1 MKRRQ
6 LWVSHKDNKY
16 PFSLG
21 VLVEALQG
29 SGLGTDKAIDLAR
42 RIEKHFNHHDS
53 KTLKLDK
60 LSDYTYKLL
69 LEESSKDI
77 AQRFKDQTL
86 AFVPIV
92 VKTPEEEKRFAKR
105 QISSSLEKL
114 GLNSKNANRIAAQ
127 VERTLRIG
135 GYESISKRELSHL
148 IAVTLEANYGRE
160 LRLEYEEKQN
170 LRTELQVIE
179 PSGHKIP
186 FSHGLL
192 ARSLM
197 TAGLEPAPAYDV
209 SRRLEDYLW
218 QQGLYELSRER
229 MHQEVRTLL
238 EREMGMAFAQRYE
251 LMRGLRHPEKPL
263 IILIGGAPGVGKS
276 TLAYELAYRL
286 GIRRVISS
294 DGVRQALRSL
304 ISPQLSPILHL
315 SSFMAWQADV
325 LPGEALKAKRKRVI
339 RGFQSQVQ
347 QLSSALKGM
356 IERHIFEANSVIFEG
371 AHLLPGMFGEAFD
384 EAIVLELVLFI
395 EDENKHHGNFVRRDE
410 ETQHKRH
417 SDRYLSH
424 FSEIRMLQ
432 SYILERAAEE
442 DVATIEVSSMDE
454 MTNQALGLILNAML
468 STELSTESSNEPSP
482 KLSSETSET
491 TEPREEQT
499 EKSDKDAALTS

>member
-6 LWVSHKDNKY
+6 LWLSHKDNKY

-21 VLVEALQG
+21 LLVEALQG
-29 SGLGTDKAIDLAR
+29 SGLSTDKAIELAR
-42 RIEKHFNHHDS
+42 RIEKHFNHHDG

-69 LEESSKDI
+69 SEEGSKDI
-77 AQRFKDQTL
+77 AQRFKEQTL
-86 AFVPIV
+86 AFVPIF
-92 VKTPEEEKRFAKR
+92 VKTQMEEKLFSKR
-105 QISSSLEKL
+105 QITGSLEKL
-114 GLNSKNANRIAAQ
+114 GLSSKNANRIAAQ
-127 VERTLRIG
+127 VEQTLRMG
-135 GYESISKRELSHL
+135 GYETISKRELSHL

-160 LRLEYEEKQN
+160 MRLDYEEQQN

-179 PSGHKIP
+179 TSGHKFP

-197 TAGLEPAPAYDV
+197 TAGLEPAPAYDF
-209 SRRLEDYLW
+209 SKQLEDSLW
-218 QQGLYELSRER
+218 QQGLYEISRER
-229 MHQEVRTLL
+229 LHAEVKVLL
-238 EREMGMAFAQRYE
+238 EREMGSAFAQRYE

-315 SSFMAWQADV
+315 SSFAAWQADV
-325 LPGEALKAKRKRVI
+325 LPGEALKAKRKRVV

-347 QLSSALKGM
+347 QLSNALKGM
-356 IERHIFEANSVIFEG
+356 IDRNIFEANSVIFEG
-371 AHLLPGMFGEAFD
+371 AHFVPGMFSEGFQD
-384 EAIVLELVLFI
+384 AIVLELILFI
-395 EDENKHHGNFVRRDE
+395 EGEKKHYENFVRRDE
-410 ETQHKRH
+410 ETNHKRH
-417 SDRYLSH
+417 QDRYLNH
-424 FSEIRMLQ
+424 FAEIRMIQ
-432 SYILERAAEE
+432 SYILERAADE
-442 DVATIEVSSMDE
+442 DVATIEVNNIDD

-468 STELSTESSNEPSP
+468 SAEPNP
-482 KLSSETSET
+482 IVSE
-491 TEPREEQT
+491 EPLIEEPV
-499 EKSDKDAALTS
+499 S